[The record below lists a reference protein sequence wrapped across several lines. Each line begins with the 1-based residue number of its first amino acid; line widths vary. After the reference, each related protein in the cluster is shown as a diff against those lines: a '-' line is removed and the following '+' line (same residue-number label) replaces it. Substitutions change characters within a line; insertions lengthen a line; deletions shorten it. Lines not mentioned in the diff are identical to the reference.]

1 MQYSA
6 VAENATVLENLKINK
21 RHDYRNWTVA
31 VRVSNVRAQNVL
43 YPYVWTHA
51 YINANVAA
59 VYARHADAT
68 LPLRHQLYYL
78 SSVSIKLLLLLPG
91 MRN

>member
-1 MQYSA
+1 MKYSA

-31 VRVSNVRAQNVL
+31 VRVSTVRAQNVL

-51 YINANVAA
+51 
-59 VYARHADAT
+59 
-68 LPLRHQLYYL
+68 
-78 SSVSIKLLLLLPG
+78 
-91 MRN
+91 